1 MMDDVS
7 FRGDPDPFDCW
18 LKNELRARFNDVVRE
33 PIPES
38 LLRIIGATE
47 ASGHV
52 HASRPSWTEEEAVS
66 EYLADTGSR

>member
-1 MMDDVS
+1 MDDVS

-38 LLRIIGATE
+38 LLCIIGPTE

-66 EYLADTGSR
+66 ECSADTGSS

>member
-52 HASRPSWTEEEAVS
+52 HALRPSRAEEEAVS
-66 EYLADTGSR
+66 ECSADTSSR

>member
-1 MMDDVS
+1 MDDVS

-18 LKNELRARFNDVVRE
+18 LKNELRVRFNDVVRE
-33 PIPES
+33 TIPES

-52 HASRPSWTEEEAVS
+52 HALRHSWTEEEAVS
-66 EYLADTGSR
+66 ECSSDTSSS

>member
-1 MMDDVS
+1 MDDVS
-7 FRGDPDPFDCW
+7 FQGDLDPFDCW

-52 HASRPSWTEEEAVS
+52 HALRPSWTEDEVVS
-66 EYLADTGSR
+66 ECSADTGSR